1 MSGRD
6 RRQVSFTR
14 MSDGTAAD
22 YELLSALEETDLR
35 GFPDRVLGWL
45 STMDNQDSGYQ
56 ITRLEHSLQAATRA
70 HRAEEDEETVVCAL
84 LHDIGDHLAPANHS
98 EVAAAMLRP
107 YVSERN
113 YWIIK
118 HHGVFQG
125 AYYFQHIGADPNAR
139 DRWRDHP
146 YFQATV
152 DFCERYDQ
160 VSFDPA
166 YPSEPLSFFE
176 PMLRRV
182 LAEPQQQW
190 EAPPSSGS
198 AIPDLATASTP
209 SDDDRSA
216 TPHIAFVGMGN
227 LGVHLATSLHRAG
240 FSLTLH
246 DLDPS
251 RAAALVLG
259 GCTWADSPALAAN
272 DADVLITCL
281 PSPAAVETVMTG
293 SSGALG
299 GLAPGTVWI
308 DMSTNDVATLT
319 ELARIAAS
327 VGVQCLEAPVTG
339 GVHLAASGSMT
350 VLVGGE
356 VETFENHRDLFRAV
370 GRTSIYV
377 GPLGQATTVKVITN
391 MLAFIHLVAAGEA
404 LMLAH
409 RSGIDL
415 AVAFKAIQAS
425 SGNSFVH
432 ETESQ
437 VLLNGSYDIGFTI
450 DLACKDLGFATQ
462 LGEDLG
468 VPLVLQSA
476 VATLFEQAR
485 TTYGGSAWSPMV
497 VKLLED
503 ALDAPL
509 RAPGFPASLL
519 TE

>member
-1 MSGRD
+1 MSSTD
-6 RRQVSFTR
+6 RRQVSFTQ
-14 MSDGTAAD
+14 MADGTAED
-22 YELLSALEETDLR
+22 YELLGELEEADLR

-45 STMDNQDSGYQ
+45 STMDDEASGYQ

-107 YVSERN
+107 YVSDRN

-146 YFQATV
+146 YFQDTV
-152 DFCERYDQ
+152 DFCATYDQ

-166 YPSEPLSFFE
+166 YQSEPLSFFE

-182 LAEPQQQW
+182 LAEPRQHW
-190 EAPPSSGS
+190 EAPPVSGS
-198 AIPDLATASTP
+198 AIDDLATGPTSPHEERST
-209 SDDDRSA
+209 
-216 TPHIAFVGMGN
+216 TPRIAFVGMGN
-227 LGVHLATSLHRAG
+227 LGVHLATSLHGAG

-246 DLDPS
+246 DLDPT
-251 RAAALVLG
+251 RAADLVAG
-259 GCTWADSPALAAN
+259 GCTWADSPELAAN
-272 DADVLITCL
+272 GADVLITCL
-281 PSPAAVETVMTG
+281 PSPMAVETVMTG
-293 SSGALG
+293 PSGALW
-299 GLAPGTVWI
+299 GLAPGAVWI

-319 ELARIAAS
+319 DVARVAAS

-339 GVHLAASGSMT
+339 GVHLAASGDMT

-356 VETFENHRDLFRAV
+356 FETFENHRDLLSAV
-370 GRTSIYV
+370 GSTSIYV

-404 LMLAH
+404 LMLAD

-450 DLACKDLGFATQ
+450 DLACKDLGFASQ

-476 VATLFEQAR
+476 VATRFEQAR

-509 RAPGFPASLL
+509 RAPGFPASLVP
-519 TE
+519 E